1 MGGHKSDVCIHK
13 SECRIGVS
21 PMYVSISQMCVCLS
35 QMCIDISLL
44 GEGIGLKAR
53 MRHALSGRF
62 ALLFLFI
69 YKESG
74 CE

>member
-1 MGGHKSDVCIHK
+1 MGGHSSDVCIHK

-35 QMCIDISLL
+35 MMPIDLSLL
-44 GEGIGLKAR
+44 CEGIGLKAR
-53 MRHALSGRF
+53 MRPALNGRI
-62 ALLFLFI
+62 ALLFLFV

>member
-1 MGGHKSDVCIHK
+1 
-13 SECRIGVS
+13 
-21 PMYVSISQMCVCLS
+21 MYVSISQMYVNISQMCVCLS

-44 GEGIGLKAR
+44 CEGIGLKAR
-53 MRHALSGRF
+53 MRPVLNGRI
-62 ALLFLFI
+62 ALLFLFV

>member
-1 MGGHKSDVCIHK
+1 
-13 SECRIGVS
+13 
-21 PMYVSISQMCVCLS
+21 MYVSISQMYVNISQMCVCLS

-44 GEGIGLKAR
+44 CEGIGLKAC
-53 MRHALSGRF
+53 MRPAPNGRI
-62 ALLFLFI
+62 ALLFLFV

>member
-1 MGGHKSDVCIHK
+1 
-13 SECRIGVS
+13 
-21 PMYVSISQMCVCLS
+21 MYVSISQMCVCLSQMCVCLS

-44 GEGIGLKAR
+44 CEGIGLKAR
-53 MRHALSGRF
+53 MRPALNGRI
-62 ALLFLFI
+62 ALLFLFV